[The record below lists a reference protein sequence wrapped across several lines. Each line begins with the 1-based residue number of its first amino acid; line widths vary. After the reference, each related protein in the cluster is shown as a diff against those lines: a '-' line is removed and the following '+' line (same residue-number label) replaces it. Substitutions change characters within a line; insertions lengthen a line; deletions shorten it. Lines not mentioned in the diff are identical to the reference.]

1 MKEETIKPTEEE
13 MKEQKK
19 KIDESL
25 IRANIIQVESLG
37 KVNKTYFK
45 ELQDIA
51 EQIESKTKEILKI
64 NFDDEEIE
72 RLFEGSE
79 IVYQFNVMDYEKKKT
94 FIDEWK
100 KTLKKVNNNFV
111 ADNFFLLF
119 SNIIE
124 QIQDLSEEDRQKSF
138 DTMFFVDDLMKEKED
153 LIHDFDQL
161 EEKIVD
167 NNKQISE
174 LGREVIQRFARRKTE
189 LEIKG
194 KTEEVEVIDLTD
206 LHNESMKIL
215 ESTSKAIIDE
225 VEIYKLNDKT
235 RLQLKVFV
243 DTKKE
248 KDKMILTMTIKGESN
263 YFSNYYNISVKKE
276 PEEEVEKLEDFRP
289 IPIDKAIAFNDKLSN
304 NLHNLE
310 NNTEVELLNTG
321 GKKTKKLQKSVMKVL
336 VKNGEMET
344 SKILEPFDKVV
355 LQSIYSLIQKNQ
367 FFDIQMLK
375 EEMTGNKNR
384 HKGNI
389 DKEIEKSLNKLRT
402 TLIKIEIPEELQKTM
417 ETRFER
423 VGIEDTILPIRRLYV
438 VKGGHEKSVFG
449 FTSNSIYFDY
459 AKAKGQLISKD
470 TKLLQ
475 GGIGNATKETIILT
489 DYISTRIKDM
499 EHQKEKNHSKTYIE
513 EIKFDTMFSLILTE
527 EDLQIPYKTLYQK
540 KSRYKTQILTI
551 VQNYKN
557 EKVILNYEEYS
568 EGIKIKI

>member
-1 MKEETIKPTEEE
+1 MKKETIKPTEEE

-37 KVNKTYFK
+37 KVNQTYFK
-45 ELQDIA
+45 ELQEIA
-51 EQIESKTKEILKI
+51 EQIESKTKEVLKI

-79 IVYQFNVMDYEKKKT
+79 IVYQFNVTDYEKKKA

-119 SNIIE
+119 SHLIE
-124 QIQDLSEEDRQKSF
+124 QVQDLTEEERQKNF

-174 LGREVIQRFARRKTE
+174 LGREVIQRFTRRKTE

-194 KTEEVEVIDLTD
+194 KKEEVEVIDLTN
-206 LHNESMKIL
+206 LQNESMKIL
-215 ESTSKAIIDE
+215 ESTSKAMIDE
-225 VEIYKLNDKT
+225 VEIFKLNDKT

-243 DTKKE
+243 DTKKA
-248 KDKMILTMTIKGESN
+248 KDKMILTMKIKGESN
-263 YFSNYYNISVKKE
+263 YFSNYYNISIKKQ
-276 PEEEVEKLEDFRP
+276 PEEEIEKLEDFKP

-310 NNTEVELLNTG
+310 NNTEVEIVKTG
-321 GKKTKKLQKSVMKVL
+321 GKKKKKLQQSMMKVL

-367 FFDIQMLK
+367 FFDVQMLK

-384 HKGNI
+384 HRGNI
-389 DKEIEKSLNKLRT
+389 DTEIENSLNKLRT
-402 TLIKIEIPEELQKTM
+402 TLIKIEIPEELQETM

-489 DYISTRIKDM
+489 DYITTRIEDM
-499 EHQKEKNHSKTYIE
+499 KYQKEKNHSNNYIE
-513 EIKFDTMFSLILTE
+513 EIKFETIFSLILTDK
-527 EDLQIPYKTLYQK
+527 DLQMKPDSLLKKKKRYIEQIKT
-540 KSRYKTQILTI
+540 ILQTYI
-551 VQNYKN
+551 N
-557 EKVILNYEEYS
+557 EKYIKNYEEYS
-568 EGIKIKI
+568 EGIRIFI

>member
-1 MKEETIKPTEEE
+1 MKKETIKPTEEE

-37 KVNKTYFK
+37 KVNQTYFK
-45 ELQDIA
+45 ELQEIA
-51 EQIESKTKEILKI
+51 EQIESKTKEVLKI

-79 IVYQFNVMDYEKKKT
+79 IVYQFNVTDYEKKKA

-119 SNIIE
+119 SHLIE
-124 QIQDLSEEDRQKSF
+124 QVQDLTEEERQKNF

-174 LGREVIQRFARRKTE
+174 LGREVIQRFTRRKTE

-194 KTEEVEVIDLTD
+194 KKEEVEVIDLTD
-206 LHNESMKIL
+206 LQNESMKIL
-215 ESTSKAIIDE
+215 ESTSKAMIDE
-225 VEIYKLNDKT
+225 VEIFKLNDKT

-243 DTKKE
+243 DTKKA
-248 KDKMILTMTIKGESN
+248 KDKMILTMKIKGESN
-263 YFSNYYNISVKKE
+263 YFSNYYNISIKKQ
-276 PEEEVEKLEDFRP
+276 PEEEIEKLEDFKP

-336 VKNGEMET
+336 VKNGEMKT

-384 HKGNI
+384 HRGNI
-389 DKEIEKSLNKLRT
+389 DTEIENSLNKLRT
-402 TLIKIEIPEELQKTM
+402 TLIKIEIPEELQETM

-470 TKLLQ
+470 TKILQ

-489 DYISTRIKDM
+489 DYITTRIEDM
-499 EHQKEKNHSKTYIE
+499 KYQKEKNHSNNYIE
-513 EIKFDTMFSLILTE
+513 EIKFETIFSLILTDK
-527 EDLQIPYKTLYQK
+527 DLQMKPDSLLKKKKRYIEQIKT
-540 KSRYKTQILTI
+540 ILQTYI
-551 VQNYKN
+551 N
-557 EKVILNYEEYS
+557 EKYIKNYEEYS
-568 EGIKIKI
+568 EGIRIFI

>member
-1 MKEETIKPTEEE
+1 MKKETIKPTEEE

-37 KVNKTYFK
+37 KVNQAYFK
-45 ELQDIA
+45 ELQEIA
-51 EQIESKTKEILKI
+51 EQIESKTKEVLKI

-79 IVYQFNVMDYEKKKT
+79 IVYQFNVTDYEKKKA

-119 SNIIE
+119 SHLIE
-124 QIQDLSEEDRQKSF
+124 QVQDLTEEERQKNF

-174 LGREVIQRFARRKTE
+174 LGREVIQRFTRRKTE

-194 KTEEVEVIDLTD
+194 KKEEVEVIDLTD
-206 LHNESMKIL
+206 LQNESMKIL
-215 ESTSKAIIDE
+215 ESTSKAMIDE
-225 VEIYKLNDKT
+225 VEIFKLNDKT

-243 DTKKE
+243 DTKKA
-248 KDKMILTMTIKGESN
+248 KDKMILTMKIKGESN
-263 YFSNYYNISVKKE
+263 YFSNYYNISIKKQ
-276 PEEEVEKLEDFRP
+276 PEEEIEKLEDFKP

-310 NNTEVELLNTG
+310 NNTEVEIVKTG
-321 GKKTKKLQKSVMKVL
+321 GKKKKKLQQSMMKVL

-367 FFDIQMLK
+367 FFDVQMLK

-384 HKGNI
+384 HRGNI
-389 DKEIEKSLNKLRT
+389 DTEIENSLNKLRT
-402 TLIKIEIPEELQKTM
+402 TLIKIEIPEELQETM

-489 DYISTRIKDM
+489 DYITTRIEDM
-499 EHQKEKNHSKTYIE
+499 KYQKEKNHSNNYIE
-513 EIKFDTMFSLILTE
+513 EIKFETIFSLILTDK
-527 EDLQIPYKTLYQK
+527 DLQMKPDSLLKKKKRYIEQIKT
-540 KSRYKTQILTI
+540 ILQTYI
-551 VQNYKN
+551 N
-557 EKVILNYEEYS
+557 EKYIKNYEEYS
-568 EGIKIKI
+568 EGIRIFI

>member
-1 MKEETIKPTEEE
+1 MKKETIKPTEEE

-37 KVNKTYFK
+37 KVNQTYFK
-45 ELQDIA
+45 ELQEIA
-51 EQIESKTKEILKI
+51 EQIENKTKEVLKI

-79 IVYQFNVMDYEKKKT
+79 IVYQFNVTDYEKKKA

-119 SNIIE
+119 SHLIE
-124 QIQDLSEEDRQKSF
+124 QVQDLTEEERQKNF

-174 LGREVIQRFARRKTE
+174 LGREVIQRFTRRKTE

-194 KTEEVEVIDLTD
+194 KKEEVEVIDLTD
-206 LHNESMKIL
+206 LQNESMKIL
-215 ESTSKAIIDE
+215 ESTSKAMIDE
-225 VEIYKLNDKT
+225 VEIFKLNDKT

-243 DTKKE
+243 DTKKS
-248 KDKMILTMTIKGESN
+248 KDKMILTMKIKGESN
-263 YFSNYYNISVKKE
+263 YFSNYYNISIKKQ
-276 PEEEVEKLEDFRP
+276 PEEEIEKLEDFKP

-310 NNTEVELLNTG
+310 NNTEVEIVKTG
-321 GKKTKKLQKSVMKVL
+321 GKKKKKLQQSMMKVL

-367 FFDIQMLK
+367 FFDVQMLK

-384 HKGNI
+384 HRGNI
-389 DKEIEKSLNKLRT
+389 DTEIENSLNKLRT
-402 TLIKIEIPEELQKTM
+402 TLIKIEIPEELQETM

-489 DYISTRIKDM
+489 DYITTRIEDM
-499 EHQKEKNHSKTYIE
+499 KYQKEKNHSNNYIE
-513 EIKFDTMFSLILTE
+513 EIKFETIFSLILTDK
-527 EDLQIPYKTLYQK
+527 DLQMKPDSLLKKKKRYIEQIKT
-540 KSRYKTQILTI
+540 ILQTYI
-551 VQNYKN
+551 N
-557 EKVILNYEEYS
+557 EKYIKNYEEYS
-568 EGIKIKI
+568 EGIRIFI

>member
-1 MKEETIKPTEEE
+1 MKKETIKPTEEE

-37 KVNKTYFK
+37 KVNQTYFK
-45 ELQDIA
+45 ELQEIA
-51 EQIESKTKEILKI
+51 EQIESKTKEVLKI

-79 IVYQFNVMDYEKKKT
+79 IVYQFNVTDYEKKKA

-119 SNIIE
+119 SHLIE
-124 QIQDLSEEDRQKSF
+124 QVQDLTEEERQKNF

-174 LGREVIQRFARRKTE
+174 LGREVIQRFTRRKTE

-194 KTEEVEVIDLTD
+194 KKEEVEVIDLTD
-206 LHNESMKIL
+206 LQNESMKIL
-215 ESTSKAIIDE
+215 ESTSKAMIDE
-225 VEIYKLNDKT
+225 VEIFKLNDKT

-243 DTKKE
+243 DTKKA
-248 KDKMILTMTIKGESN
+248 KDKMILTMKIKGESN
-263 YFSNYYNISVKKE
+263 YFSNYYNISIKKQ
-276 PEEEVEKLEDFRP
+276 PEEEIEKLEDFKP

-310 NNTEVELLNTG
+310 NNTEVEIVKTG
-321 GKKTKKLQKSVMKVL
+321 GKKKKKLQQSMMKVL
-336 VKNGEMET
+336 VKNGEMKT

-367 FFDIQMLK
+367 FFDVQMLK

-384 HKGNI
+384 HRGNI
-389 DKEIEKSLNKLRT
+389 DTEIENSLNKLRT
-402 TLIKIEIPEELQKTM
+402 TLIKIEIPEELQETM

-489 DYISTRIKDM
+489 DYITTRIEDM
-499 EHQKEKNHSKTYIE
+499 K
-513 EIKFDTMFSLILTE
+513 
-527 EDLQIPYKTLYQK
+527 
-540 KSRYKTQILTI
+540 
-551 VQNYKN
+551 
-557 EKVILNYEEYS
+557 
-568 EGIKIKI
+568 